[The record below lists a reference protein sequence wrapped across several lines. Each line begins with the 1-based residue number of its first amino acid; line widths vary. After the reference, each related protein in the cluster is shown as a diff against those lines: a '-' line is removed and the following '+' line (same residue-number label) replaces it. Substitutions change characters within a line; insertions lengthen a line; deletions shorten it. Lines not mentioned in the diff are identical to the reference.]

1 MTALANSI
9 NTKAGSSG
17 AKDLDGLKNAV
28 DSIDTGGGAQVES
41 LSVTENGTYTAQ
53 TGKAYSPV
61 VVSVANSYAAS
72 DEGKVVSNGALA
84 AQTSVTLDDNG
95 TYDTTLNNEVIIAI
109 LTPEG
114 VWF

>member
-1 MTALANSI
+1 MNALASAI

-17 AKDLDGLKNAV
+17 AKDLDALKTAV
-28 DSIDTGGGAQVES
+28 DSIETGGGAQVES
-41 LSVTENGTYTAQ
+41 LSVTVNGTYTAQ

-61 VVSVANSYAAS
+61 SVNVPNTYAAA

-84 AQTSVTLDDNG
+84 AQTSVTLGDNG
-95 TYDTTLNNEVIIAI
+95 TYDTTLNDEVIISI